1 MWTSHSYHSVQL
13 VNNQVFGKVVYNPTE
28 PVVGPNAGLHGGEP
42 VTIRKFAEARQSQ
55 EIISAMEL
63 IEVSF
68 QTKQIRQIVRSG
80 H

>member
-1 MWTSHSYHSVQL
+1 M
-13 VNNQVFGKVVYNPTE
+13 YNPTE
-28 PVVGPNAGLHGGEP
+28 PVVGHDAGLNNGGEP
-42 VTIRKFAEARQSQ
+42 GTIRKFAEARQSQ

-80 H
+80 HWTSYTFQNMWYQMMDM